1 MKGERKWTRKRNP
14 IIDKI
19 AVKDNEENDIK
30 FRRYMKRINQ
40 FEEDHNLKI
49 TEIFKDKELFLK
61 RTQNKSLPICSV
73 LDKRDK
79 LLVVKLE
86 TILDNQDDVAD
97 LLKLNKALVQ
107 KLVRLFDIINFE

>member
-1 MKGERKWTRKRNP
+1 
-14 IIDKI
+14 
-19 AVKDNEENDIK
+19 
-30 FRRYMKRINQ
+30 MKRINQ

-61 RTQNKSLPICSV
+61 RTQNSGLPIFNV

-86 TILDNQDDVAD
+86 KILDN
-97 LLKLNKALVQ
+97 KS
-107 KLVRLFDIINFE
+107 